1 MFQISN
7 RLSVTAIKLNVKEI
21 LLQGGYVITRSIKET

>member
-7 RLSVTAIKLNVKEI
+7 SSSVTATKLNVKEI
-21 LLQGGYVITRSIKET
+21 LLQGVYVITRSI